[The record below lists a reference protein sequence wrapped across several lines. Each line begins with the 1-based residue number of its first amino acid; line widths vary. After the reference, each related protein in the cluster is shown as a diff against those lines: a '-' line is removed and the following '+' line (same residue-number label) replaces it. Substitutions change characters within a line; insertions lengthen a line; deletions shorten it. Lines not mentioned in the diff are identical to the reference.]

1 MAKSNII
8 TGQYV
13 KLRQTPASVSDR
25 LLAQLIDMIII
36 SIYFAFAIYILIQVD
51 ESISFER
58 RHPYWFYSTLFFGC
72 FSPTIFY
79 HPICEWLNHGQSIG
93 KAVMKCRVVSVD
105 GSTPTLGGY
114 LLRWLLY
121 PIDVFVSG
129 GLGVIVIMF
138 TDNNQRMGD
147 LAAGTMV
154 IKSNALEKQRISLSE
169 FYYVSQG
176 YQPTYADA
184 ANLSL
189 RQVEVINHTLYDVKG
204 ANREQCL
211 NLLTDKVQEFLDTA
225 KPASTS
231 REDFLYTV
239 LNDYYYY
246 ASTLEE

>member
-1 MAKSNII
+1 MAKSDII

-25 LLAQLIDMIII
+25 LLAQLIDYVILT
-36 SIYFAFAIYILIQVD
+36 IYSAFAIYLLMEVD
-51 ESISFER
+51 ESYDLIEY
-58 RHPYWFYSTLFFGC
+58 HPFWFYPILFFGC
-72 FSPTIFY
+72 IFPTVFY
-79 HPICEWLNHGQSIG
+79 HPVCEWLNHGQSIG

-121 PIDVFVSG
+121 PIDVLVSG

-138 TDNNQRMGD
+138 TDNNQRLGD

-176 YQPTYADA
+176 YQPTFADA

-189 RQVEVINHTLYDVKG
+189 RQVEVINHTLYDVNG

-211 NLLTDKVQEFLDTA
+211 NRLTEKVQEFLDTV
-225 KPASTS
+225 KPASAS